1 MAKMA
6 KTFPVREVCAVW
18 QLAPSTWYYER
29 QPRVDPKVERVI
41 AKLAEHHPT
50 YGSRRL
56 AKQAGRRPHRLE
68 VNRKRVQ
75 RLLREWGLLRL
86 PKRRTIRTTDSRHGW
101 PRYPNLVQSLEITR
115 PDQVWVSDVTYVHLG
130 DRFVYLAVLLD
141 VFTRSVRGWELG
153 LELGVAL
160 TLPALRRALQR
171 GRPEIHHSDQG
182 GEYAA
187 YDYTDLLKKV
197 GAQISMA
204 EAGHAE
210 QNGYAERMMRTI
222 KEEEVYLSDYRD
234 ATDARSQIGRFLND
248 VYQRKRI
255 HSSLGYL
262 TPTEFEANWRRTQG
276 HGSRGGHHCAG
287 TAGEHPATRKHAPTP
302 SSRALVLSGIK
313 TRRCPKPASP
323 PTRHPT
329 GRH

>member
-1 MAKMA
+1 MASHY
-6 KTFPVREVCAVW
+6 PIRELCSVLE
-18 QLAPSTWYYER
+18 LAPSTWYYER
-29 QPRVDPKVERVI
+29 QPRRDPKVEGVI
-41 AKLAEHHPT
+41 EKLAGAHPT

-56 AKQAGRRPHRLE
+56 AHQAGRRPHQVK

-75 RLLREWGLLRL
+75 RLLRERGLLRL
-86 PKRRTIRTTDSRHGW
+86 PKRKTVRTTDSRHGW
-101 PRYPNLVQSLEITR
+101 PRYPNLVQGLAITR
-115 PDQVWVSDVTYVHLG
+115 PDQVWVSDVTYIRVREG
-130 DRFVYLAVLLD
+130 FVYLAILLD
-141 VFTRSVRGWELG
+141 VYTRLPRGWELAST
-153 LELGVAL
+153 LGTDL
-160 TLPALRRALQR
+160 TLPALKQALRR

-187 YDYTDLLKKV
+187 REYTDLLKAV

-234 ATDARSQIGRFLND
+234 EVDARSQIGRFLND

-262 TPTEFEANWRRTQG
+262 TPVEFEANWRRTQENAG
-276 HGSRGGHHCAG
+276 RGGHHSAG
-287 TAGEHPATRKHAPTP
+287 NAGERPATRKHAPTDSDGAP
-302 SSRALVLSGIK
+302 VLLGIK
-313 TRRCPKPASP
+313 TRRGRKTMVHCPPRFRS
-323 PTRHPT
+323 
-329 GRH
+329 

>member
-1 MAKMA
+1 MAA
-6 KTFPVREVCAVW
+6 QFPVSELCSVLE
-18 QLAPSTWYYER
+18 LAPSTWYYER
-29 QPRVDPKVERVI
+29 QPRSDPKVEQVI
-41 AKLAEHHPT
+41 EKLAGEHPT

-56 AKQAGRRPHRLE
+56 SEQASRRPHQLQ

-86 PKRRTIRTTDSRHGW
+86 PKRKTVRTTNSDHPW
-101 PRYPNLVQSLEITR
+101 PRYPNLVQGLAITR
-115 PDQVWVSDVTYVHLG
+115 PEQVWVSDVTYIRLDEG
-130 DRFVYLAVLLD
+130 FVYLAIVLD
-141 VFTRSVRGWELG
+141 VFTRRPRGWNLASALG
-153 LELGVAL
+153 TEL
-160 TLPALRRALQR
+160 TLPALKQALRRW
-171 GRPEIHHSDQG
+171 RPEIHHSDQG

-187 YDYTDLLKKV
+187 REYTDLLKEV

-234 ATDARSQIGRFLND
+234 EADARSQIARFLND

-262 TPTEFEANWRRTQG
+262 TPVEFETNWRRTQEHDG
-276 HGSRGGHHCAG
+276 RGGHHSAG
-287 TAGEHPATRKHAPTP
+287 NAGERPAIRKHAPTVSP
-302 SSRALVLSGIK
+302 GAPVLSEIK
-313 TRRCPKPASP
+313 TRRCRKSMVHCP
-323 PTRHPT
+323 PRN
-329 GRH
+329 RS